1 MLLLALAFVLTA
13 GIGIT
18 LGSWLGF
25 PGQADSGQ
33 QPGAGSS
40 AADGIGVGRGAH
52 AGDRRGA
59 HASDAARNTAE
70 DPQPGAGRC

>member
-33 QPGAGSS
+33 QPGVGSP
-40 AADGIGVGRGAH
+40 AATGCGRGGSAH

-59 HASDAARNTAE
+59 HASHAARDTAE
-70 DPQPGAGRC
+70 DPRARRWPC